1 MDEGILSRTEA
12 IRILFRWIR
21 TQEFPGRTIGG
32 VAPALRG
39 FVMELTYATVRWA
52 RLLDAVLEPRLRQR
66 PPAETE
72 AALLLGACQ
81 LLKLPEIPGYAAVHA
96 TVEALKRIGGRRSPV
111 GLLNAVLRDL
121 DRNRESLLAEIQSWP
136 PALRLSH
143 PDALVEDWTRRWD
156 AARAEAIC
164 AWNNQPAD
172 VAVLTLP
179 LGPRRE
185 EILAR
190 FLGAG
195 IVAEP
200 HPECGEAL
208 LLGHGVRIE
217 ELPGFDSGD
226 FAVQDPAT
234 LDAVRLLDVQSG
246 QRVLDA
252 CAAPGGKAARIA
264 RLLGGQGRLLA
275 LERHADRLPPLRATL
290 ARLAP
295 PPAAPG
301 ASWEIRTADAATVT
315 PDELGGR
322 FDRILLDVPC
332 SNTGVLRRRPDARWR
347 VDAER
352 TARLLR
358 LQAQLIENAA
368 ALLAPGGRIVYS
380 TCSLQ
385 RSENE
390 DRVAQFLER
399 HRDFV
404 LLDQVFRAPPGMDGA
419 FAAALGRAAEA

>member
-1 MDEGILSRTEA
+1 M
-12 IRILFRWIR
+12 
-21 TQEFPGRTIGG
+21 
-32 VAPALRG
+32 
-39 FVMELTYATVRWA
+39 
-52 RLLDAVLEPRLRQR
+52 
-66 PPAETE
+66 
-72 AALLLGACQ
+72 
-81 LLKLPEIPGYAAVHA
+81 HA

-275 LERHADRLPPLRATL
+275 LERHATASRRCARRLRPGT
-290 ARLAP
+290 
-295 PPAAPG
+295 AAG
-301 ASWEIRTADAATVT
+301 SSWRSWEIRTADAATVT
-315 PDELGGR
+315 R
-322 FDRILLDVPC
+322 RA
-332 SNTGVLRRRPDARWR
+332 RRPLRPDPARC
-347 VDAER
+347 ALQQHGCSAAQAGCPL
-352 TARLLR
+352 ARR
-358 LQAQLIENAA
+358 CGAHCAVAPVQAQLIENAA
-368 ALLAPGGRIVYS
+368 ALWRPADGWYS